1 MKKFLLRW
9 TVSLAQSFMWHGS
22 FMWCKIAIIN
32 KDIVADLPVYV
43 SQCFISCLAYIS
55 VIAVKVQDVVSFTLY
70 VKDFL
75 YKCNIFLFADEVK
88 GEKKKRCGK
97 EKKTDDSMYI
107 RFIFKQEN
115 SNDKNMVPVA

>member
-1 MKKFLLRW
+1 M
-9 TVSLAQSFMWHGS
+9 
-22 FMWCKIAIIN
+22 
-32 KDIVADLPVYV
+32 PVYV
-43 SQCFISCLAYIS
+43 SQCSFISCPAYIS
-55 VIAVKVQDVVSFTLY
+55 VIAVKVQDVVSFALY
-70 VKDFL
+70 VHIEDSL

-97 EKKTDDSMYI
+97 EEKTDDSMYI